1 MRALKGQKNKY
12 EVDEIENVYEEVSER
27 EYSER
32 VLTRAAE
39 DWIEDGKLNAI
50 VVILLQTINIFLVIR
65 MSDGTGYVE
74 DGREIFDDEELDEQE
89 EATKKRDKADKKGA
103 KKRLRDVNKPAEGNA
118 SIRSMFGN
126 VSVKKKEAKVKL
138 DDDDILADILGEIN
152 PNESN
157 SNGHGSTS
165 ATPVAGTSG
174 RSSKSSV
181 SDSKLKEKTEMALV
195 KDYIANISK
204 VTRKSN
210 VKSEV
215 DDDVSQLTDFFY
227 VVLGIAISF
236 YLIFNV

>member
-1 MRALKGQKNKY
+1 MA
-12 EVDEIENVYEEVSER
+12 
-27 EYSER
+27 
-32 VLTRAAE
+32 
-39 DWIEDGKLNAI
+39 
-50 VVILLQTINIFLVIR
+50 
-65 MSDGTGYVE
+65 DGTGYVE
-74 DGREIFDDEELDEQE
+74 DGREIFDDEEIEEQE

-126 VSVKKKEAKVKL
+126 VSAQKKEAKVKL

-157 SNGHGSTS
+157 ANGNGSTM
-165 ATPVAGTSG
+165 ATPTAGTSG

-181 SDSKLKEKTEMALV
+181 SDSKLKEKTEMAMV

-215 DDDVSQLTDFFY
+215 DDDVSQFVYFFHSFQGENSIFFNFFY
-227 VVLGIAISF
+227 MFGCRQC
-236 YLIFNV
+236 